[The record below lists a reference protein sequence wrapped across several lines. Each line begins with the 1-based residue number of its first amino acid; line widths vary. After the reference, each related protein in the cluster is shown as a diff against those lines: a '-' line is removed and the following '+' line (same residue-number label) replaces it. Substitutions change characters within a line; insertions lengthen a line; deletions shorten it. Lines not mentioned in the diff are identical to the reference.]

1 MEQGTHVAHCESE
14 PLGNSEYG
22 MANGDPKYI
31 YLNNY
36 ILTVYVLTYTCK
48 YFIKIYYVYIY
59 IYLHTSK
66 IEIHIYIYLC
76 IYICIRIY

>member
-1 MEQGTHVAHCESE
+1 MYLHTHVNTLS
-14 PLGNSEYG
+14 
-22 MANGDPKYI
+22 KYI
-31 YLNNY
+31 MCTYAFIYMYLSNM
-36 ILTVYVLTYTCK
+36 K
-48 YFIKIYYVYIY
+48 EYIY

>member
-48 YFIKIYYVYIY
+48 YFIKIYYVYLCIY
-59 IYLHTSK
+59 IYVLVEH
-66 IEIHIYIYLC
+66 ERIHIYILTYF
-76 IYICIRIY
+76 